1 MQKRQFTPEYK
12 ARLVLEVL
20 AEESHVSEIAA
31 RENLSRTQLQNWKQ
45 EFIENASRIFAH
57 KRIEKDAKKQV
68 EEALEREDEL
78 MKKVGR
84 LTIENN
90 WLKKKS
96 AQILGADWETKSGF
110 KK

>member
-31 RENLSRTQLQNWKQ
+31 RENLSRTQLQNWKR
-45 EFIENASRIFAH
+45 EFTENASSIFAQ

-84 LTIENN
+84 LTIEND

>member
-12 ARLVLEVL
+12 AKFVLEGL
-20 AEESHVSEIAA
+20 AEKSHVSEIAA
-31 RENLSRTQLQNWKQ
+31 RENISRTQLQNWKR
-45 EFIENASRIFAH
+45 EFIENASNIFAQ
-57 KRIEKDAKKQV
+57 KRMEKDAKRQV
-68 EEALEREDEL
+68 EEALEREGEL

-84 LTIENN
+84 LTIEND

-110 KK
+110 KR